1 MPGATTKVD
10 ASEYDLTHKISPF
23 LDAHLVFPL
32 LEFLEENTSYDAGSV
47 QRARLELLAPTN
59 MVDYAIEIRSAL
71 GETDGALVS
80 GAPSV
85 AEMEARRDAVFEAM
99 EALVEGGGRL
109 DVQTY
114 DGHHLLGTHG
124 RPIRYT

>member
-47 QRARLELLAPTN
+47 QRARQPGRREAGRSGRWRLTTWHTAGPT
-59 MVDYAIEIRSAL
+59 
-71 GETDGALVS
+71 
-80 GAPSV
+80 
-85 AEMEARRDAVFEAM
+85 
-99 EALVEGGGRL
+99 
-109 DVQTY
+109 
-114 DGHHLLGTHG
+114 
-124 RPIRYT
+124 